1 MPVEHALA
9 ALRTCDRPTRTPVF
23 PQARATSGFVTAA
36 IHNLRLRAPP
46 LAGHRS
52 SSRRPFL
59 QAWADAVNAPYE
71 LGIFIVTVAGNNF
84 GNLPTRNIVY
94 PARFKRW
101 WWLVGDGR
109 RRPYDEAD
117 RITAVGA
124 AGTRAW

>member
-52 SSRRPFL
+52 SSRSPFL

-101 WWLVGDGR
+101 WRLEG
-109 RRPYDEAD
+109 
-117 RITAVGA
+117 
-124 AGTRAW
+124 